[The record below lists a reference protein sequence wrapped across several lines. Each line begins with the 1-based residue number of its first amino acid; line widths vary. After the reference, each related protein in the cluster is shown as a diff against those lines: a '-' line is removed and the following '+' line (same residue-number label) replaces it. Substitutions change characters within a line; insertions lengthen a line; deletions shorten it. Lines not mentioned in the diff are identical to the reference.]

1 MKYNGDIMRIT
12 GVVEVN
18 GVRVPLDWTIN
29 GISVVAG
36 PGLSADHV
44 KVHTSLP
51 ALEKAVAGEP
61 APVEEI
67 TTSRW
72 DSLTVTELR
81 VELQNRGL
89 PVYGKKSDLI
99 ARLLEYADA
108 EPEEEEVEEVVE
120 EEVVDDVE
128 E

>member
-1 MKYNGDIMRIT
+1 MRIT